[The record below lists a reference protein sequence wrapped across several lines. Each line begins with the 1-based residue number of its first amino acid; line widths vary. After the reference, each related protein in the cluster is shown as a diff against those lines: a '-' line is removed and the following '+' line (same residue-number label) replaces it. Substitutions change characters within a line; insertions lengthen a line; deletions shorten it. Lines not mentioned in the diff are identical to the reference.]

1 MTSETTQ
8 TDVWRLDLMT
18 ETAGRTRNGKAITL
32 AHIKG
37 RKIMNDD
44 RN

>member
-18 ETAGRTRNGKAITL
+18 ETADRTRNGKAVTL

-37 RKIMNDD
+37 RKRMTDN